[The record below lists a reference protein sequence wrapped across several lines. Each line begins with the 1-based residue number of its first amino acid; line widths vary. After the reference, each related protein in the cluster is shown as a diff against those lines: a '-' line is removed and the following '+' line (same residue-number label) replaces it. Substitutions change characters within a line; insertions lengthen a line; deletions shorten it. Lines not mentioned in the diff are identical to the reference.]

1 MAERPSPA
9 HGAARVQLRNGS
21 LTGDITYLRQ
31 GAGPVV
37 VLIHGV
43 GMNAAI
49 WQPQMA
55 ALAAAHDVIALD
67 MPGHGGSL
75 LPPNPPTLDDYADA
89 VIGLLDALGIDQS
102 ALVGHSM
109 GALVATHT
117 ALRTPARVRRLIAMN
132 AVFRRSP
139 ELKHAVQA
147 RAVELEEKGFSASIA
162 PTLARWFGDP
172 VPANLEL
179 AATLSSAAL
188 RTVNVEG
195 YRRTY
200 WLFAT
205 SDEALAPGL
214 PSLKVP
220 ALFLTGELDA
230 NSSPAMSLEMAR
242 IAPGARA
249 EIVPGVRHMMAL
261 THPDEINSRLL
272 SFLDEETADAPLPVP
287 AEVGP

>member
-1 MAERPSPA
+1 MAERPSLA
-9 HGAARVQLRNGS
+9 QGAARVHLRGGGVS
-21 LTGDITYLRQ
+21 GDITYLRQ

-75 LPPNPPTLDDYADA
+75 LPPDPPTLDDYADA
-89 VIGLLDALGIDQS
+89 VIGLLDALGIPAA

-117 ALRTPARVRRLIAMN
+117 ALRNPERVSRLIAMN

-139 ELKHAVQA
+139 ELKQAVQA

-179 AATLSSAAL
+179 AAALSSAAL

-205 SDEALAPGL
+205 SDEALAPAL
-214 PSLKVP
+214 PGLKVP
-220 ALFLTGELDA
+220 ALFITGEFDA
-230 NSSPAMSLEMAR
+230 NSSPAMSREMAR
-242 IAPGARA
+242 IAPCARA

-261 THPDEINSRLL
+261 THPDEINSRLIA
-272 SFLDEETADAPLPVP
+272 FLDETPADASRPLP

>member
-9 HGAARVQLRNGS
+9 QGAAPVRLRNGAVA
-21 LTGDITYLRQ
+21 GDITYLRQ

-55 ALAAAHDVIALD
+55 ALAAGHDVIALD

-75 LPPNPPTLDDYADA
+75 LPPDPPTLDDYADA
-89 VIGLLDALGIDQS
+89 VIGLLDALGIETA
-102 ALVGHSM
+102 ALIGHSM

-117 ALRTPARVRRLIAMN
+117 ALRNPDRVSRLIAMN
-132 AVFRRSP
+132 AVFRRSA
-139 ELKHAVQA
+139 ELKQAVQA
-147 RAVELEEKGFSASIA
+147 RAVELEEKGFSASIG

-172 VPANLEL
+172 VPAHLEL
-179 AATLSSAAL
+179 AAELSSAAL

-205 SDEALAPGL
+205 SDEALAPTLPGL
-214 PSLKVP
+214 RVP
-220 ALFLTGELDA
+220 ALFITGEFDA
-230 NSSPAMSLEMAR
+230 NSSPAMSAEMAR
-242 IAPGARA
+242 IAPGACA
-249 EIVPGVRHMMAL
+249 QIVPGVRHMMAL

-272 SFLDEETADAPLPVP
+272 TFLDAKTAGSVLPLP
-287 AEVGP
+287 AEVGA